1 MPSFAFLLI
10 PPLSLLTRSSPYS
23 LISLTPLAHSTHSR
37 APTLLSN
44 SPSSPLPLSPIDL
57 NTAESYIEITGG
69 EGASRGIGALPHH
82 AEPRRIPGR
91 LFVLRKTGVG
101 GGEGQGRGSPPL
113 PEDLPLKLTS
123 SGRAIAD
130 DMNSFIKMSGLRQ
143 QDLVVIRE
151 ELAWVAKQ
159 PRVL

>member
-1 MPSFAFLLI
+1 MPN
-10 PPLSLLTRSSPYS
+10 R
-23 LISLTPLAHSTHSR
+23 
-37 APTLLSN
+37 
-44 SPSSPLPLSPIDL
+44 
-57 NTAESYIEITGG
+57 
-69 EGASRGIGALPHH
+69 GASPA
-82 AEPRRIPGR
+82 ACSSFERRAW
-91 LFVLRKTGVG
+91 G
-101 GGEGQGRGSPPL
+101 GCEGQGRGSPPL

-130 DMNSFIKMSGLRQ
+130 DMNSFKMSGLRQ